1 MTTTAYLVSAAP
13 GDHIDGTDVALL
25 DGVQALD
32 NDGAREWMA
41 GQGYGADDPGEL
53 MYLCEEPPPAGWEF
67 LAVELSAADAS
78 VLADARAEDDRQRED
93 RAADA

>member
-1 MTTTAYLVSAAP
+1 MTTTTAYLVSAAP
-13 GDHIDGTDVALL
+13 GDQIDGTDVALL

-41 GQGYGADDPGEL
+41 SQGYGLEEADEL

-67 LAVELSAADAS
+67 LPVELDAADAG
-78 VLADARAEDDRQRED
+78 AFARARAEQESEGN
-93 RAADA
+93 AI